1 MPYFKNDDVNILF
14 IHIPKT
20 GGSSVELYLANKYK
34 IPLNYKSLFMF
45 LDKSIIISD
54 EFNKKISLQHQTY
67 NTIYKYRDI
76 FNVNFDDKLI
86 IFTIVRNPYTRI
98 ISDLFHLKLI
108 KSDSLKEEVFTIIN
122 KYIVTIPHIHD
133 NHNIPQYKY
142 IIDSDENIIK
152 NIKILRIETL
162 KDDMIKIGFNDFNIF
177 ANKNKLNINDYD
189 NYLNEDSIK
198 LINNFYEKDFT
209 LFNYP
214 MKSI

>member
-1 MPYFKNDDVNILF
+1 MPYFHNDDVNILF

-20 GGSSVELYLANKYK
+20 GGTSIERYLANKYK
-34 IPLNYKSLFMF
+34 ILLNDKSLFMF
-45 LDKSIIISD
+45 LNKSTKISK

-76 FNVNFDDKLI
+76 FNVKFDDKLI

-108 KSDSLKEEVFTIIN
+108 KSDSLKDEVFTIIN
-122 KYIVTIPHIHD
+122 KYIITRPYIYD

-152 NIKILRIETL
+152 NIKILRIESL
-162 KDDMIKIGFNDFNIF
+162 NDDMKKIGFNDFNIF
-177 ANKNKLNINDYD
+177 ANKNKLDINDYD
-189 NYLNEDSIK
+189 NYLNDDSIK
-198 LINNFYEKDFT
+198 LINSFYEKDFT